1 MLNVQARR
9 ASSAALHPLLTR
21 LRGDAGR
28 LAGARVATTTPL
40 LSAPLH
46 HSSARQAAAAAG
58 GGAGARYSYVVVGGG
73 SAGCVIA
80 GRLSEDPGASVLLL
94 EAGPRDTV
102 LGSKRLAWKIH
113 MPLALAYNLCDD
125 RYNWCYHTEPQQ
137 HMEGRALYW
146 PRGRVLGGSSSLNA
160 MVYIRG
166 HALDY
171 DTWEHDH
178 GARGWS
184 YAHCLPYFR
193 RAQSH
198 ALGADPYR
206 GGDGPLHVSRAT
218 PGDPLHEAFL
228 EAAAQAGH
236 HITGDMNG
244 YRQEGFGWMDRTIHQ
259 GKRWSTACAYL
270 HPALSRPNLE
280 VRHRASATRV
290 LFEGDRAV
298 GVELLRAGVME
309 RVYAEREVILCGG
322 AINSPQL
329 LLLSGIGPEKELKRL
344 GIPVLVNS
352 PGVGLN
358 LQDHLEVYVQRR
370 CLQPVTLYGLL
381 RPHRTI
387 SAGLQWLLRFTG
399 PCATAHMDTGGFAR
413 SEPSVAHPDVQ
424 FHFLPAQVIDHGRVD
439 PTMEAFQAHVGS
451 LRPTS
456 VGWLKLRST
465 NPTDPPVIQPNYL
478 STERDVW
485 ELRRCVELAR
495 DIFSQPALGPFRGA
509 EVSPGPDVTS
519 AVQLDAW
526 VRRHA
531 ETAYHPCGTCRM
543 GDTANAVV
551 DEQARVRGA
560 GGLRVVDASVFPCL
574 PSGNTNAPVVMVAER
589 VADMVRGRELLPPS
603 GAPVY
608 SA

>member
-1 MLNVQARR
+1 
-9 ASSAALHPLLTR
+9 
-21 LRGDAGR
+21 
-28 LAGARVATTTPL
+28 
-40 LSAPLH
+40 
-46 HSSARQAAAAAG
+46 
-58 GGAGARYSYVVVGGG
+58 
-73 SAGCVIA
+73 
-80 GRLSEDPGASVLLL
+80 
-94 EAGPRDTV
+94 
-102 LGSKRLAWKIH
+102 
-113 MPLALAYNLCDD
+113 
-125 RYNWCYHTEPQQ
+125 
-137 HMEGRALYW
+137 MEGRALYW

-478 STERDVW
+478 STGEQVPSHDARVAMRAQQRLSHPLQYHTRW
-485 ELRRCVELAR
+485 RCASQTQAAVVPRCNKGLFHCVCLRCPLLGSLHLPHTALAQSLPAWQLDSCRRSRSLSPLRCSSAAGSLVQSSGCSHCSSTAAPRSSLAR
-495 DIFSQPALGPFRGA
+495 SPLADGA
-509 EVSPGPDVTS
+509 ESHRVAISPLSTLRPAWPHSLSIPKLSSRLFRFSPLRPYPSLSRDLTPPPVTS
-519 AVQLDAW
+519 
-526 VRRHA
+526 
-531 ETAYHPCGTCRM
+531 YP
-543 GDTANAVV
+543 
-551 DEQARVRGA
+551 
-560 GGLRVVDASVFPCL
+560 
-574 PSGNTNAPVVMVAER
+574 
-589 VADMVRGRELLPPS
+589 RGRLRPHYKGKERCYC
-603 GAPVY
+603 VV
-608 SA
+608 